1 MKNLV
6 HKIPAGFTVDPN
18 NTILQSVS
26 QNCTLTVG
34 DFITT
39 ANYGRE
45 LSDKTYEFSNHLGN
59 VLTTTSAMKVGVDLD
74 NNLDNKN
81 IYDYYRAV
89 IRFR

>member
-1 MKNLV
+1 MKNLI

-74 NNLDNKN
+74 NKN
-81 IYDYYRAV
+81 IYDYFRAV